1 MPCSLGLRGSLG
13 ASVPGASAPSHARGV
28 PDRFLGLKPQI
39 NEAVPPS
46 LPPAREKQARL
57 EGAQA
62 VKLGSWVPVRAA
74 FPGRKFSHSLLGGPG
89 SDFKEHEL
97 EWSLNSGVGGYGFLS
112 GDSLFTP
119 IRAEGGSPWRSWG
132 VQSPIAHPQPSWAF
146 TGGGF
151 WRAGAGWGEGG
162 EAWSWRPPKARS
174 LGDSDCLPGQGWG
187 SADAD
192 CPCPQTREKGRYG
205 KDTEH
210 SSRSRTGH
218 FGRWVISVSRKDYS
232 CPGRQRR

>member
-97 EWSLNSGVGGYGFLS
+97 EWSLNSGVGGCGFLS

-162 EAWSWRPPKARS
+162 EAWSWRPPK
-174 LGDSDCLPGQGWG
+174 PGAW
-187 SADAD
+187 AIA
-192 CPCPQTREKGRYG
+192 TA
-205 KDTEH
+205 
-210 SSRSRTGH
+210 
-218 FGRWVISVSRKDYS
+218 F
-232 CPGRQRR
+232 PGRAGALQTPTARVPRRERKGGMEKTRNILAGVGQATLADG